1 MPDEEKK
8 EGIDLEAAYSNPESA
23 DAKADDEKAPDGD
36 SADAGAD
43 ADEEKAAADSEG
55 EGADGDLGGLM
66 DIFTDES
73 ESAESDAGLLDE
85 FLEELTMD
93 QVSEEADRLLEE
105 FRAI

>member
-8 EGIDLEAAYSNPESA
+8 EGIDLEASYSDTETA
-23 DAKADDEKAPDGD
+23 DAEADDEAAPGGD
-36 SADAGAD
+36 SADADAEEAAEASGSD
-43 ADEEKAAADSEG
+43 ADDVEDA
-55 EGADGDLGGLM
+55 LGGLM

-73 ESAESDAGLLDE
+73 EQAESDAGLLDE
-85 FLEELTMD
+85 FLEDLTMD